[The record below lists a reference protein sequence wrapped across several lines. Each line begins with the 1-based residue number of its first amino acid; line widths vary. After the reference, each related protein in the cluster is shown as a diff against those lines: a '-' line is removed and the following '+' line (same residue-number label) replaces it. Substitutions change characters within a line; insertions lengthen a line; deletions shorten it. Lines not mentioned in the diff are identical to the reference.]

1 MSILW
6 ILAIL
11 TAVFIAAA
19 FYYAIKYTN
28 GKVFPSR
35 RDKLLRKTGP
45 LASATLTDANLRFF
59 VETGGR
65 KRVTLNAIYKYQ
77 VQGSS
82 YTVTLPIDSSKLSGP
97 EITAAV
103 TRREVIAEDAERAFP
118 ESLTLEDGTR
128 LDGRET
134 IRQHYLERLRN
145 QRPEV
150 QVLYDK
156 HSPALSTVRDWR

>member
-1 MSILW
+1 MPILW
-6 ILAIL
+6 VLAL
-11 TAVFIAAA
+11 LAAVFVAAA
-19 FYYAIKYTN
+19 FYYAVKYTN

-35 RDKLLRKTGP
+35 RDTLLRKTGP
-45 LASATLTDANLRFF
+45 LANAKLEDANVRFF

-65 KRVTLNAIYKYQ
+65 KRVTLNAVYAYVVNGATYAI
-77 VQGSS
+77 
-82 YTVTLPIDSSKLSGP
+82 TLPIDSSKLIGP
-97 EITAAV
+97 EISTAV
-103 TRREVIAEDAERAFP
+103 TRRETIAEDAERTFP

-156 HSPALSTVRDWR
+156 HSPAVSTVRDWR

>member
-6 ILAIL
+6 VLAFL
-11 TAVFIAAA
+11 AAVFVAAA
-19 FYYAIKYTN
+19 FYYAVKFTN

-45 LASATLTDANLRFF
+45 LASAKLEDANLRFF

-65 KRVTLNAIYKYQ
+65 KRVTLNAVYRYEVKD
-77 VQGSS
+77 SS
-82 YTVTLPIDSSKLSGP
+82 YTITLPIDSSKLSGP

-103 TRREVIAEDAERAFP
+103 TRREVIAEDAERSFP

-150 QVLYDK
+150 EVLYDK